1 MPSTA
6 FWLAAMLKTLI
17 RTRSAPLPPPADLH
31 GVRVVPNSRAR
42 RLALRVD
49 AKLGDVVLTWPK
61 RTSLHAAEKFVRENM
76 DWVERHRAKITPVR
90 NFDAGARIPLA
101 GKEYTIVPAAGRGV
115 TRIEGDTIIV
125 HGDAAHLHRRVRDFI
140 KAESLRQLTALS
152 AEKAATLGLKPTSV
166 RVLDPKS
173 RWGSCGSDGK
183 LMYSWRIIFAPP
195 EVMDYLVAHETA
207 HRIHMNHGPAFWRL
221 CASLTTD
228 AKSARRW
235 LRDHGKTLMAWK

>member
-1 MPSTA
+1 MPSIA
-6 FWLAAMLKTLI
+6 FWLAAMLRTLI
-17 RTRSAPLPPPADLH
+17 RTREAPPPPADIH
-31 GVRVVPNSRAR
+31 GVRVVPNNRAR

-61 RTSLHAAEKFVRENM
+61 RTSLRAAEKFVRENM
-76 DWVERHRAKITPVR
+76 DWVLRHRAKITPLRSFSDGVR
-90 NFDAGARIPLA
+90 VVLA
-101 GKEYTIVPAAGRGV
+101 GIEYTIVHLPGRGV
-115 TRIEGDTIIV
+115 TRMEEDKIIV

-140 KAESLRQLTALS
+140 KAESLRQLTARS
-152 AEKAATLGLKPTSV
+152 AEKAARLGLNPTSV

-173 RWGSCGSDGK
+173 RWGSCGPDGK

-195 EVMDYLVAHETA
+195 EVMDYLVAHEVA
-207 HRIHMNHGPAFWRL
+207 HRVHMNHGPAFWRL

-235 LRDHGKTLMAWK
+235 LQDHGKSLMVWK